1 MNVGLLHRLVILLSF
16 LVALVTFVVNMCVS
30 GDILFSAFWAL
41 CVLFGVSII
50 MLAAMQSVASILLKH
65 LQEKQRL
72 QREAEA
78 EALRKQASKQQK
90 GER

>member
-16 LVALVTFVVNMCVS
+16 IVALVTFAFNMYVS
-30 GDILFSAFWAL
+30 GDILFSAFCAL

-78 EALRKQASKQQK
+78 EALRKQAGKQQK